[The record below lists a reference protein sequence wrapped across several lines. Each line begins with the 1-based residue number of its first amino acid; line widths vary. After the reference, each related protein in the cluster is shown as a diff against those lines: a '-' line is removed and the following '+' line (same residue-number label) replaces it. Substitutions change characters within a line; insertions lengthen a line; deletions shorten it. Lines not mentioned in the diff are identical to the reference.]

1 MQSVVDVLVG
11 QIKRNDFAVVGVD
24 ANMEFAPG
32 TALRGPMLFKQP
44 FARATQLQPR
54 AIDNQVQFAGSISL
68 VGMNRQ
74 TGRTPA
80 QRRMIG
86 TGKSISSMRMIDPIK
101 PSL

>member
-32 TALRGPMLFKQP
+32 TTLRGLMLFKQP

-54 AIDNQVQFAGSISL
+54 AIDNQVQFAGSNSPAA
-68 VGMNRQ
+68 VNRQ
-74 TGRTPA
+74 TGRTPP
-80 QRRMIG
+80 QRRMIWN
-86 TGKSISSMRMIDPIK
+86 I
-101 PSL
+101 

>member
-1 MQSVVDVLVG
+1 MQSVVDLVVG
-11 QIKRNDFAVVGVD
+11 QIKRNDFTAVGVD
-24 ANMEFAPG
+24 ANVVFAPG

-54 AIDNQVQFAGSISL
+54 AIDNQVQFTGSISP

-86 TGKSISSMRMIDPIK
+86 NRQIDIQHAHD
-101 PSL
+101 

>member
-11 QIKRNDFAVVGVD
+11 QIKRDDFAAVGVD
-24 ANMEFAPG
+24 ANVEFAPG
-32 TALRGPMLFKQP
+32 TALRGSMLFKQP
-44 FARATQLQPR
+44 FARAAQLQPR
-54 AIDNQVQFAGSISL
+54 AIDNQVQFAGSNSP
-68 VGMNRQ
+68 VTMNRQ
-74 TGRTPA
+74 TGPSPA

>member
-11 QIKRNDFAVVGVD
+11 QIKRDDFAAVGVD

-32 TALRGPMLFKQP
+32 TPLRGPMLFKQP
-44 FARATQLQPR
+44 FARAAQLQPR

-80 QRRMIG
+80 QL
-86 TGKSISSMRMIDPIK
+86 SVV
-101 PSL
+101 

>member
-1 MQSVVDVLVG
+1 MRSVVDVILA

-32 TALRGPMLFKQP
+32 TALCGPMLFKQP
-44 FARATQLQPR
+44 FARAAQLQPR
-54 AIDNQVQFAGSISL
+54 AINNQVQFAGSISA
-68 VGMNRQ
+68 VAVNRQ

-86 TGKSISSMRMIDPIK
+86 NRQIDIQHAHY
-101 PSL
+101 